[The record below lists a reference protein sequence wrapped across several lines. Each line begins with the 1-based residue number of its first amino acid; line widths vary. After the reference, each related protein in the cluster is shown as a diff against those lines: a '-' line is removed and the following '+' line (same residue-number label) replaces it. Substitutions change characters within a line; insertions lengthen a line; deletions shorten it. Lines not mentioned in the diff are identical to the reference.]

1 LIVEC
6 STDLV
11 TWVPL
16 ATSINGTA
24 PTGSATIS
32 ESAGTVRTVEVL
44 SPVGAQPTFYRLRV
58 TMLP

>member
-1 LIVEC
+1 ML
-6 STDLV
+6 DR
-11 TWVPL
+11 L
-16 ATSINGTA
+16 ASLGAARDSINGTA